1 MKKIILAVN
10 NKKIIS
16 KIKKDNKNEIINNVQ
31 YREAILEIMEENK
44 NIDEIY
50 IEENLP
56 GTISIE
62 KLIEK
67 INIRNK
73 KIKLNIFLEKENI
86 NKINKLKKL
95 GIKNI
100 YIKNKIKEKINKNN
114 MIKLNNNIIK
124 NNKINNK
131 INNNILIITGNKKA
145 GKSTIINLLIIYFL
159 EKNKKILIININ
171 KKIEN
176 NYLIIFNKN
185 NIKYKINKFYKSEK
199 NKYKIFKL
207 FINKNIIFNFIPNER
222 QVNFEEINYQL
233 KKYDYIIV
241 DVGNNVDIQN
251 ILKNVRILYKMINV
265 LDASALGIKELKEIA
280 RKEQNIKRYNNNSL
294 HIIYNKYYFNFISP
308 LILKNILD
316 KPKSITTIFYKTKLE
331 NLAKQISKNKNIKLN
346 NNLKMKIEKMLNKI

>member
-67 INIRNK
+67 INIINK
-73 KIKLNIFLEKENI
+73 KINLNIFLEKENI

-100 YIKNKIKEKINKNN
+100 YIKNKTKEKINKNN
-114 MIKLNNNIIK
+114 TIKLNNNIIK
-124 NNKINNK
+124 NNK

-222 QVNFEEINYQL
+222 HVNFEEINYQL
-233 KKYDYIIV
+233 KNYDYIIV
-241 DVGNNVDIQN
+241 DVGKNVDIQN

-316 KPKSITTIFYKTKLE
+316 KPKNITTIFYETKLE

-346 NNLKMKIEKMLNKI
+346 NNLKMKIGKILNKI

>member
-1 MKKIILAVN
+1 MKKIILAVD

-16 KIKKDNKNEIINNVQ
+16 KIKNDNKNEIINNVQ
-31 YREAILEIMEENK
+31 YREAILEIMEKNK

-67 INIRNK
+67 INVRNK

-100 YIKNKIKEKINKNN
+100 YIKNKINKNN
-114 MIKLNNNIIK
+114 TIKLNNNIIK
-124 NNKINNK
+124 NNK

-185 NIKYKINKFYKSEK
+185 NIKYKINKFYKSEN
-199 NKYKIFKL
+199 NKYKIFKV

-222 QVNFEEINYQL
+222 QFNFEEINYQL

-280 RKEQNIKRYNNNSL
+280 IKEQNIKRYNNNSL

-308 LILKNILD
+308 LILKNVLD
-316 KPKSITTIFYKTKLE
+316 KTKKITTIFYKTKLE
-331 NLAKQISKNKNIKLN
+331 NLAKQISKNINIKLN
-346 NNLKMKIEKMLNKI
+346 NNLKMKIEKILNKI